1 MRLRYVKDAKDIIES
16 NKNICITEPET
27 YKGKWRDFKD
37 YKRLEI
43 EVGCGKG
50 QLISS
55 MAQRYTDNLYIGI
68 EKFDSVICRAIT
80 KVIEKEINNCLL
92 IRHDAAL
99 LLDMFDKEEV
109 DKVYLSFPD
118 PWPKA
123 RHEKRRLTSPN
134 FMDMYRVI
142 LKKGGE
148 IRLKTDNYDLYEYSL
163 ESMVPYLDNPK
174 YGIREYTDDEL
185 TTEFEDKFRKLGNK
199 IYFIEGKFK
208 EC

>member
-80 KVIEKEINNCLL
+80 KVIEKEIDNCLL

-163 ESMVPYLDNPK
+163 ESMIPYLDNPK

>member
-80 KVIEKEINNCLL
+80 KVIEKEIDNCLL

>member
-148 IRLKTDNYDLYEYSL
+148 IRLKTDNYDLYQYSL
-163 ESMVPYLDNPK
+163 ESMVQYLDNPK
-174 YGIREYTDDEL
+174 YGIREYTADEL
-185 TTEFEDKFRKLGNK
+185 TTEFEDKFKKLGNK

-208 EC
+208 EF

>member
-1 MRLRYVKDAKDIIES
+1 MRLRFVKDAKDIIES
-16 NKNICITEPET
+16 NKDICITNT
-27 YKGKWRDFKD
+27 IDYQGKWNTFKD

-55 MAQRYTDNLYIGI
+55 MAERFPDNLYIGI

-80 KVIEKEINNCLL
+80 KVKEKEINNCLL
-92 IRHDAAL
+92 IRYDASHL
-99 LLDMFDKEEV
+99 LEMFNKGEV

-123 RHEKRRLTSPN
+123 RHEKRRLTSPI
-134 FMDMYRVI
+134 FMDMYKVI
-142 LKKGGE
+142 LKKNGE

-163 ESMVPYLDNPK
+163 ESMLKYLDNPS
-174 YGIREYTDDEL
+174 YGERVYTIDEL

-208 EC
+208 E

>member
-16 NKNICITEPET
+16 NKDICITEPEA

-37 YKRLEI
+37 YNRFEI

-55 MAQRYTDNLYIGI
+55 MAERYPNNLYIGI

-80 KVIEKEINNCLL
+80 KVKEKEITNCLL

-99 LLDMFDKEEV
+99 LLDMFDKGEV

-123 RHEKRRLTSPN
+123 RHEKRRLTSPI

-148 IRLKTDNYDLYEYSL
+148 IRLKTDNYDLYQYSL
-163 ESMVPYLDNPK
+163 ESMIPYLDNPK

-208 EC
+208 EF

>member
-1 MRLRYVKDAKDIIES
+1 MRLRFVKDAKDIIES
-16 NKNICITEPET
+16 NKDICITNPID
-27 YKGKWRDFKD
+27 YQGKWNTLKD

-55 MAQRYTDNLYIGI
+55 MAERFPDNLYIGI

-80 KVIEKEINNCLL
+80 KVKEKEINNCLL
-92 IRHDAAL
+92 IRYDASHL
-99 LLDMFDKEEV
+99 LEMFNKGEV

-123 RHEKRRLTSPN
+123 RHEKRRLTSPI
-134 FMDMYRVI
+134 FMDMYKVI
-142 LKKGGE
+142 LKKNGE

-163 ESMVPYLDNPK
+163 ESMLKYLDNPS
-174 YGIREYTDDEL
+174 YGERVYAIDEL

-208 EC
+208 E

>member
-55 MAQRYTDNLYIGI
+55 MAQRNTDNLYIGI

-80 KVIEKEINNCLL
+80 KVIEKEIDNCLL

>member
-16 NKNICITEPET
+16 NKDICITEPEA
-27 YKGKWRDFKD
+27 YKGKWRNFKD

-55 MAQRYTDNLYIGI
+55 MAERYPDNLYIGI

-80 KVIEKEINNCLL
+80 KVKEKEINNCLL

-148 IRLKTDNYDLYEYSL
+148 IRLKTDNYDLYQYSL
-163 ESMVPYLDNPK
+163 ESMTPYLDNPK

-208 EC
+208 EF

>member
-1 MRLRYVKDAKDIIES
+1 MRLRFVKDAKDIIES
-16 NKNICITEPET
+16 NKDICITNPID
-27 YKGKWRDFKD
+27 YQGKWNTFKD

-55 MAQRYTDNLYIGI
+55 MAERFPDNLYIGI

-80 KVIEKEINNCLL
+80 KVKEKEINNCLL
-92 IRHDAAL
+92 IRYDASHL
-99 LLDMFDKEEV
+99 LEMFNKGEV

-123 RHEKRRLTSPN
+123 RHEKRRLTSPI
-134 FMDMYRVI
+134 FMDMYKVI
-142 LKKGGE
+142 LKKNGE

-163 ESMVPYLDNPK
+163 ENMLKYLDNPS
-174 YGIREYTDDEL
+174 YGERVYTIDEL

-208 EC
+208 E

>member
-1 MRLRYVKDAKDIIES
+1 MRLRFVKDAKEIIES
-16 NKNICITEPET
+16 NKDICITNPQE
-27 YKGKWRDFKD
+27 YKGKWNNFKD

-55 MAQRYTDNLYIGI
+55 MALRYPDNLYIGI

-80 KVIEKEINNCLL
+80 KVKEKEVSNCLL
-92 IRHDAAL
+92 IRYDASHL
-99 LLDMFDKEEV
+99 LEMFSEGEV

-134 FMDMYRVI
+134 FMNMYKVI

-163 ESMVPYLDNPK
+163 ESMIPYLDNPE
-174 YGIREYTDDEL
+174 YGERLYKEDEL

-208 EC
+208 E